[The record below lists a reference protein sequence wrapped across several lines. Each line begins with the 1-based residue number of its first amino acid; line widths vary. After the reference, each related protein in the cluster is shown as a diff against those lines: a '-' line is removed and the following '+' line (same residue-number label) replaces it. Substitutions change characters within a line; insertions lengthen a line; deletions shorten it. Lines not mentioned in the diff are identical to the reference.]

1 MLKRIT
7 GQTPK
12 DNLIVDQVMD
22 LSGSAGAAEE
32 RILLTLLQLLE
43 QPQPD
48 PFSGGFLYLPL
59 YTTGGS
65 SSGGG
70 GEPMEIS
77 PASATPEPL
86 ESASTTTAAPIID
99 ISVGTPPPPP
109 IATRTDISCAETLPE
124 IVSIW
129 ERLASSWEDRQR
141 TPPPRGAIRLLD
153 PPSDPSSNFITH
165 YWARDHTLAEWHET
179 LANLDREHT
188 AMLPNGAGESV
199 SVTTSASSIL
209 GPSHCNA
216 VRKIFY
222 DNQRKRW
229 LARKAINLWRYRI
242 WAKRPQCGVDLIE
255 MGPVSDRDAVFVT
268 DTANKTV
275 YKFHRRDIYNCL
287 LSNICMSDEMLPCP
301 RAPTNPWTNAPLT
314 LGQTISVCQQLVADY
329 ARRGRC
335 PPVLFAAFCTAGY
348 NLNKFLSTN
357 SSLLS
362 QYAITAY
369 FKDIHDHNRPVV
381 VDTILQLLNTAG
393 VSYSL
398 PAVRRWFRQ
407 TPITPLHR
415 EWLAFARD
423 YTLYLN
429 LHVQT
434 RETWYTE
441 EYIYRDV
448 RRLYSRTNFADPA
461 GPRLALLR
469 DTVRQPVLGS
479 MPYGVLDTVA
489 GSSFNSLSALLTSM
503 PLIPPSTSSLSY
515 IFSSY
520 YDLSG
525 NSGHSR

>member
-1 MLKRIT
+1 
-7 GQTPK
+7 
-12 DNLIVDQVMD
+12 
-22 LSGSAGAAEE
+22 
-32 RILLTLLQLLE
+32 
-43 QPQPD
+43 
-48 PFSGGFLYLPL
+48 
-59 YTTGGS
+59 
-65 SSGGG
+65 
-70 GEPMEIS
+70 MEIS
-77 PASATPEPL
+77 PATVTPEPL
-86 ESASTTTAAPIID
+86 ESASTITAAPIVD
-99 ISVGTPPPPP
+99 TTAAVPPPPP
-109 IATRTDISCAETLPE
+109 IATRTDVSAGTLPAT
-124 IVSIW
+124 VSIW
-129 ERLASSWEDRQR
+129 ERLMPSWEDRQS

-165 YWARDHTLAEWHET
+165 YWARDRTLAEWHET
-179 LANLDREHT
+179 LTNLEQEHT
-188 AMLPNGAGESV
+188 ATLPDGSGGTTR
-199 SVTTSASSIL
+199 VTTTTSTVL

-229 LARKAINLWRYRI
+229 LARKALNLWRYRV

-255 MGPVSDRDAVFVT
+255 LGPVSDRDVVFVT
-268 DTANKTV
+268 DTAHKTV

-314 LGQTISVCQQLVADY
+314 LGQTISVCQQLVTDY
-329 ARRGRC
+329 AKRGRC
-335 PPVLFAAFCTAGY
+335 PPVLFAAFCAAGY

-362 QYAITAY
+362 QYAITSY

-381 VDTILQLLNTAG
+381 VDTVLQLLNTAG

-423 YTLYLN
+423 YTLYIN

-434 RETWYTE
+434 RDNWYTE

-469 DTVRQPVLGS
+469 DTMRRPAPLT
-479 MPYGVLDTVA
+479 MPYGVLDTAA
-489 GSSFNSLSALLTSM
+489 GASGLNSLSALLATM
-503 PLIPPSTSSLSY
+503 PVIPPSTSSLSY